1 MSQQDGEYE
10 YLTGRMLE
18 LLAGEYGFREHWRVD
33 MSSNLA
39 RGSVA
44 TIVTLR
50 QRPNENSRGDVTFGF
65 DTPNFIFSE
74 FRVVRGNVL
83 DCAQQIINSLRYRN
97 RADNHPPQVKI
108 YCWLEEHRQEVR
120 DQYMVPEYRPVAVD
134 SPFSNSIHLQ
144 ILLQDLLRDVVGGPV
159 VVNSHEVRLGESGS
173 IGEMNFHSARS
184 LSLYV
189 NQLQMNRSS
198 APAVT
203 NQPRS
208 HIRKVVL

>member
-1 MSQQDGEYE
+1 MSQQIGEYE

-18 LLAGEYGFREHWRVD
+18 LLAGEYGFREHWRVE

-44 TIVTLR
+44 TIVTLQ
-50 QRPNENSRGDVTFGF
+50 QRPNESSRGDVTFGF
-65 DTPNFIFSE
+65 DTPNFMFPE

-83 DCAQQIINSLRYRN
+83 RCAQQIINSLRYRN

-120 DQYMVPEYRPVAVD
+120 DQYMAPEYRPVAVE

-144 ILLQDLLRDVVGGPV
+144 ILIQDLLHDVVGGTV
-159 VVNSHEVRLGESGS
+159 RVNSNEVRLGNSGS
-173 IGEMNFHSARS
+173 IGEMIFTTPRS

-198 APAVT
+198 APAVV

-208 HIRKVVL
+208 HVRKVEL

>member
-1 MSQQDGEYE
+1 MSQQNGEYE

-18 LLAGEYGFREHWRVD
+18 LLAGEYGFREHWRVEI
-33 MSSNLA
+33 SSNLA

-50 QRPNENSRGDVTFGF
+50 QRPNESSRGDVVFGF
-65 DTPNFIFSE
+65 DTPNFIFPE
-74 FRVVRGNVL
+74 FSVVRESVL
-83 DCAQQIINSLRYRN
+83 NCAQQIINSLRYRN
-97 RADNHPPQVKI
+97 QADNHPPQVKI

-120 DQYMVPEYRPVAVD
+120 DRYMVPEYRPVAVEL
-134 SPFSNSIHLQ
+134 PFSNSIHLQ
-144 ILLQDLLRDVVGGPV
+144 ILIKDLLRDVVGGTVSVSP
-159 VVNSHEVRLGESGS
+159 HEVRLGDSGS
-173 IGEMNFHSARS
+173 IGEMIFHSARS

-198 APAVT
+198 APAVA

-208 HIRKVVL
+208 HVRKVEL